1 MKRIIY
7 LSIITILL
15 LLTNCNSNEPVE
27 SIAFVGE
34 YELTITEEGPYIK
47 GTKTPLNDDNPVRTW
62 QWENKGWLRIVKES
76 EKLFIYTHVGG
87 KMVEYDNPTGY
98 DWAYQI
104 EVEKITGNK
113 LILKPT
119 VESDMIPLTS
129 SDGTILSYA
138 DRYFVYGPI
147 EKEGDR
153 IYWEMEWD
161 DNMGMNAS
169 TSGSGQDI
177 QDYSIYLH
185 IEGVIKQPENKEEP
199 SVFVIDNG
207 ALPGKFSVSSSKQVQ
222 FSQGNLQYQASTNTW
237 RFAEHQYDI
246 IGEDN
251 TYISSS
257 YIGWIDL
264 FGWGTGNNP
273 INVSTD
279 KSDYT
284 YFIDWGTNKISNG
297 ANKANVWRTLTAD
310 EWVYLFHERINA
322 NELFG
327 FGTINGVEGVIIL
340 PDNWSTLG
348 GLYFTPTP
356 LTWDVN
362 SYIPSVTAY
371 WDGSTWQAKTVGDNF
386 EYNIYSL
393 DEWSKME
400 SAGAVFLPAA
410 HYRFGVEYDRYGG
423 GATGAY
429 WSSKPKGDNAY
440 ALNFESDHL
449 YPQLGAYRFEGVSVR
464 LVR

>member
-47 GTKTPLNDDNPVRTW
+47 GTKTPLNDYNPVRTR
-62 QWENKGWLRIVKES
+62 QWENKGWLRIVKEG

-129 SDGTILSYA
+129 SDGTILGHTV
-138 DRYFVYGPI
+138 RYFVYGPI

-199 SVFVIDNG
+199 SVLVIDNG

-246 IGEDN
+246 IAENN
-251 TYISSS
+251 TYINDS
-257 YIGWIDL
+257 YNGWVDL

-273 INVSTD
+273 TNVSIN
-279 KSDYT
+279 SDDYST
-284 YFIDWGTNKISNG
+284 FLDWGINKISNG
-297 ANKANVWRTLTAD
+297 GNISNAWTTLTD
-310 EWVYLFHERINA
+310 SEWQYLFYERTNA
-322 NELFG
+322 DKLFG
-327 FGTINGVEGVIIL
+327 FGMVDDIKGIIIL
-340 PDNWSTLG
+340 PDDCPNTNG
-348 GLYFTPTP
+348 IIFAPTP
-356 LTWDVN
+356 LAWDGR
-362 SYIPSVTAY
+362 SYGSTISAY
-371 WDGSTWQAKTVGDNF
+371 WDGNSYQPITITDNF
-386 EYNIYSL
+386 DRNVYTI
-393 DEWSKME
+393 DEWSKFE
-400 SAGAVFLPAA
+400 VAGAVFLPMGG
-410 HYRFGVEYDRYGG
+410 YR
-423 GATGAY
+423 TGNLYNYLDGNEGFY
-429 WSSKPKGDNAY
+429 WSAKPKDIKNAY
-440 ALNFESDHL
+440 CLSFHSSYLRPKASTSRYFGS
-449 YPQLGAYRFEGVSVR
+449 SVR